1 MQVKRKTKML
11 GNELKYSGFAAI
23 IGVPNSGK
31 STFVNTVVKSKISI
45 VTPKAQTTRNKIRGI
60 YNSEDTQIVFTDTP
74 GITSTDFG
82 KLLNNWMNKY
92 SFSAAHESD
101 FTMFFVDVSTQ
112 HPEKGIG
119 EEEAHILKNLNA
131 KTPVILVANK
141 IDAVKPMR
149 VDDTIAVY
157 KKHFNFAASFA
168 ISAKTET
175 GIEDLL
181 EGIKQFC
188 QPGPQLFPEDMT
200 TDQEDNFLV
209 SEIIREQLFLELSQE
224 LPYSVVVTVES
235 MRDHRTKD
243 ILLVNATI
251 HVARESQKGIVL
263 GKKGSTL
270 GKIGSAARK
279 NIEEIYGCQVGLNI
293 FVRVEEKWF
302 DKERLLQKVGFE
314 KDFDR

>member
-1 MQVKRKTKML
+1 ML
-11 GNELKYSGFAAI
+11 GNTIKYSGFAAI

-60 YNSEDTQIVFTDTP
+60 YNAPDTQIVFTDTP

-92 SFSAAHESD
+92 SFSAAQDSD
-101 FTMFFVDVSTQ
+101 FTVFFVDVSTQ

-119 EEEAHILKNLNA
+119 EEEAHILKNLSV

-141 IDAVKPMR
+141 ADAVKPMR
-149 VDDTIAVY
+149 TDDTIAVY
-157 KKHFNFAASFA
+157 KKHFKFAAAYA
-168 ISAKTET
+168 ISAKTGD
-175 GIEDLL
+175 GIAELL
-181 EGIKQFC
+181 EGLKQFC
-188 QPGPQLFPEDMT
+188 KEGPQLFPEDME

-209 SEIIREQLFLELSQE
+209 SEIIREKLFLELSQE
-224 LPYSVVVTVES
+224 LPYSVVVTVER
-235 MRDHRTKD
+235 MHDHKTKD
-243 ILLVNATI
+243 ILMIDATI

-263 GKKGSTL
+263 GKKGATL
-270 GKIGSAARK
+270 GKIGALARHD
-279 NIEEIYGCQVGLNI
+279 IEEIYGCQVGLKL

>member
-1 MQVKRKTKML
+1 ML
-11 GNELKYSGFAAI
+11 GNELEYSGFAAV

-31 STFVNTVVKSKISI
+31 STFVNAVVKSKISI

-60 YNSEDTQIVFTDTP
+60 YNAPGTQIVFTDTP

-82 KLLNNWMNKY
+82 KLLNKWMNKY
-92 SFSAAHESD
+92 SFSAVQDAD
-101 FTMFFVDVSTQ
+101 FTIFFVDVSTQ

-119 EEEAHILKNLNA
+119 EEEAHILKNLSA

-157 KKHFNFAASFA
+157 KKHFKFAAAFA
-168 ISAKTET
+168 ISAQNGT
-175 GIEDLL
+175 GISELL
-181 EGIKQFC
+181 EGLKQFC
-188 QPGPQLFPEDMT
+188 KPGPQLFPEDMA

-224 LPYSVVVTVES
+224 LPYSVVVTVER

-243 ILLVNATI
+243 ILLIDATI
-251 HVARESQKGIVL
+251 HVARDSQKGIVL
-263 GKKGSTL
+263 GKKGATL

-279 NIEEIYGCQVGLNI
+279 NIEEIYGCQVGLSL

>member
-1 MQVKRKTKML
+1 ML

-31 STFVNTVVKSKISI
+31 STFVNAVVKSKISI

-60 YNSEDTQIVFTDTP
+60 YNAPDTQIVFTDTP

-82 KLLNNWMNKY
+82 KLLNKWMNKY
-92 SFSAAHESD
+92 SFSAAQDAD
-101 FTMFFVDVSTQ
+101 FTLFFVDVSTQ

-119 EEEAHILKNLNA
+119 EEEAHILKNLSS
-131 KTPVILVANK
+131 KTPTVLVANK
-141 IDAVKPMR
+141 VDAVKPMR

-157 KKHFNFAASFA
+157 KKHFDFAAAFA
-168 ISAKTET
+168 VSARNET
-175 GIEDLL
+175 GIPELL
-181 EGIKQFC
+181 EGLKQFC
-188 QPGPQLFPEDMT
+188 KPGPQLFPEDMY

-209 SEIIREQLFLELSQE
+209 AEIIREKLFLELSQE
-224 LPYSVVVTVES
+224 LPYSVVVTVER

-243 ILLVNATI
+243 ILLIDATI
-251 HVARESQKGIVL
+251 HVARDSQKGIVL
-263 GKKGSTL
+263 GKKGATL
-270 GKIGSAARK
+270 GKIGSEARRD
-279 NIEEIYGCQVGLNI
+279 IEEIYGSQVGLSL

>member
-1 MQVKRKTKML
+1 ML
-11 GNELKYSGFAAI
+11 GNTIKYSGFAAI
-23 IGVPNSGK
+23 IGIPNSGK

-60 YNSEDTQIVFTDTP
+60 YNAPDTQIVFTDTP

-92 SFSAAHESD
+92 SFSAAQDSD

-119 EEEAHILKNLNA
+119 EEEAHILKNLA
-131 KTPVILVANK
+131 VKTPVILVANK
-141 IDAVKPMR
+141 ADAVKPMR

-157 KKHFNFAASFA
+157 KKHFKFAAAYA
-168 ISAKTET
+168 ISAKTGD
-175 GIEDLL
+175 GIAELL
-181 EGIKQFC
+181 EGLKQFC
-188 QPGPQLFPEDMT
+188 KEGPQLFPEDME

-209 SEIIREQLFLELSQE
+209 SEIIREKLFLELSQE
-224 LPYSVVVTVES
+224 LPYSVVVTVER

-243 ILLVNATI
+243 ILMIDATI

-270 GKIGSAARK
+270 GKIGALARHD
-279 NIEEIYGCQVGLNI
+279 IEEIYDCQVGLKL

>member
-1 MQVKRKTKML
+1 ML

-31 STFVNTVVKSKISI
+31 STFVNAVVKSKISI

-60 YNSEDTQIVFTDTP
+60 YNAPDTQIVFTDTP

-82 KLLNNWMNKY
+82 KLLNKWMNKY
-92 SFSAAHESD
+92 SFSAAQDAD
-101 FTMFFVDVSTQ
+101 FTIFFVDVSTQ

-119 EEEAHILKNLNA
+119 EEEAHILKNLSA
-131 KTPVILVANK
+131 KTPVVLVANK
-141 IDAVKPMR
+141 IDAVKQMR
-149 VDDTIAVY
+149 VDDTLAVY
-157 KKHFNFAASFA
+157 RKHFKFAAEYA
-168 ISAKTET
+168 VSAQNGT
-175 GIEDLL
+175 GIPELL
-181 EGIKQFC
+181 EGLKQFC
-188 QPGPQLFPEDMT
+188 KPGPQLFPEDMY

-209 SEIIREQLFLELSQE
+209 AEIIREKLFLELSQE

-243 ILLVNATI
+243 ILMIDATI
-251 HVARESQKGIVL
+251 HVARDSQKGIVL
-263 GKKGSTL
+263 GKKGVTL
-270 GKIGSAARK
+270 GKIGSSARRD
-279 NIEEIYGCQVGLNI
+279 IEELYGCQVGLNL

>member
-1 MQVKRKTKML
+1 ML
-11 GNELKYSGFAAI
+11 GNTIKYSGFAAI

-60 YNSEDTQIVFTDTP
+60 YNAPDTQIVFTDTP

-92 SFSAAHESD
+92 SFSAAQDAD

-119 EEEAHILKNLNA
+119 EEEAHILKNLSV

-141 IDAVKPMR
+141 ADAVKPMR
-149 VDDTIAVY
+149 TDDTIAVY
-157 KKHFNFAASFA
+157 KKHFKFAAAYA
-168 ISAKTET
+168 ISAKTGD
-175 GIEDLL
+175 GIAELL
-181 EGIKQFC
+181 EGLKQFC
-188 QPGPQLFPEDMT
+188 KEGPQLFPEDME

-209 SEIIREQLFLELSQE
+209 SEIIREKLFLELSQE
-224 LPYSVVVTVES
+224 LPYSVVVTVER
-235 MRDHRTKD
+235 MHDHKTKD
-243 ILLVNATI
+243 ILMIDATI

-263 GKKGSTL
+263 GKKGATL
-270 GKIGSAARK
+270 GKIGALARHD
-279 NIEEIYGCQVGLNI
+279 IEEIYDCQVGLKL

>member
-1 MQVKRKTKML
+1 ML
-11 GNELKYSGFAAI
+11 GNTIKYSGFAAI

-60 YNSEDTQIVFTDTP
+60 YNAPDTQIVFTDTP

-92 SFSAAHESD
+92 SFSAAQDSD
-101 FTMFFVDVSTQ
+101 FTVFFVDVSTQ

-119 EEEAHILKNLNA
+119 DEEAHILKNLSV

-141 IDAVKPMR
+141 ADAVKPMR

-157 KKHFNFAASFA
+157 KKHFKFAAAYA
-168 ISAKTET
+168 ISAKTGD
-175 GIEDLL
+175 GIAELL
-181 EGIKQFC
+181 EGLKQFC
-188 QPGPQLFPEDMT
+188 KEGPQLFPEDME

-209 SEIIREQLFLELSQE
+209 SEIIREKLFLELSQE
-224 LPYSVVVTVES
+224 LPYSVVVTVER
-235 MRDHRTKD
+235 MHDHKTKD
-243 ILLVNATI
+243 ILMIDATI

-263 GKKGSTL
+263 GKKGATL
-270 GKIGSAARK
+270 GKIGALARHD
-279 NIEEIYGCQVGLNI
+279 IEEIYDCQVGLKL

>member
-1 MQVKRKTKML
+1 ML
-11 GNELKYSGFAAI
+11 GNTLKYSGFAAI

-31 STFVNTVVKSKISI
+31 STFLNTIVQSKISI

-60 YNSEDTQIVFTDTP
+60 YNAPDTQIVFTDTP

-92 SFSAAHESD
+92 SFSAAQDAD
-101 FTMFFVDVSTQ
+101 FTIFFVDVSTQ

-119 EEEAHILKNLNA
+119 DEEAHILKNLDK

-157 KKHFNFAASFA
+157 KKHFNFAASCA
-168 ISAKTET
+168 ISAKDGTGTEELINT
-175 GIEDLL
+175 L
-181 EGIKQFC
+181 KQFC
-188 QPGPQLFPEDMT
+188 KEGPQLFPEDMY

-209 SEIIREQLFLELSQE
+209 SEIIREKLFLELSQE
-224 LPYSVVVTVES
+224 LPYSVVVTVER
-235 MRDHRTKD
+235 MHDHRTKD
-243 ILLVNATI
+243 ILLVDATI
-251 HVARESQKGIVL
+251 HVARDSQKGIVL
-263 GKKGSTL
+263 GRKGATL
-270 GKIGSAARK
+270 EKIGSAARHD
-279 NIEEIYGCQVGLNI
+279 IEELYGCQVGLKL

>member
-1 MQVKRKTKML
+1 ML
-11 GNELKYSGFAAI
+11 GNTLKYSGFAAI

-60 YNSEDTQIVFTDTP
+60 YNAPDTQIVFTDTP

-92 SFSAAHESD
+92 SFSAAQDSD
-101 FTMFFVDVSTQ
+101 FTVFFVDVSTQ

-119 EEEAHILKNLNA
+119 EEEAHILKNLSV

-141 IDAVKPMR
+141 ADAVKPMR

-157 KKHFNFAASFA
+157 KKHFKFAAAYA
-168 ISAKTET
+168 ISAKTGD
-175 GIEDLL
+175 GIAELL
-181 EGIKQFC
+181 EGLKQFC
-188 QPGPQLFPEDMT
+188 KEGPQLFPEDME

-209 SEIIREQLFLELSQE
+209 SEIIREKLFLELSQE
-224 LPYSVVVTVES
+224 LPYSVVVTVER
-235 MRDHRTKD
+235 MHDHKTKD
-243 ILLVNATI
+243 ILMIDATI

-263 GKKGSTL
+263 GKKGATL
-270 GKIGSAARK
+270 GKIGALARHD
-279 NIEEIYGCQVGLNI
+279 IEEIYDCQVGLKL

>member
-1 MQVKRKTKML
+1 ML
-11 GNELKYSGFAAI
+11 GNTLKYSGFAAI

-60 YNSEDTQIVFTDTP
+60 YNAPDTQIVFTDTP

-92 SFSAAHESD
+92 SFSAAQDSD
-101 FTMFFVDVSTQ
+101 FTIFFVDISTQ

-119 EEEAHILKNLNA
+119 DEEAHILKNLSV

-141 IDAVKPMR
+141 ADAVKPMR

-157 KKHFNFAASFA
+157 KKHFHFAAAYA
-168 ISAKTET
+168 ISAKTGD
-175 GIEDLL
+175 GIAELL
-181 EGIKQFC
+181 EGLKQFC
-188 QPGPQLFPEDMT
+188 KEGPQLFPEDME

-209 SEIIREQLFLELSQE
+209 SEIIREKLFLELSQE
-224 LPYSVVVTVES
+224 LPYSVVVTVER
-235 MRDHRTKD
+235 MHDHKTKD
-243 ILLVNATI
+243 ILMIDATI

-263 GKKGSTL
+263 GKKGATL
-270 GKIGSAARK
+270 GKIGALARHD
-279 NIEEIYGCQVGLNI
+279 IEEIYDCQVGLKL

>member
-1 MQVKRKTKML
+1 ML
-11 GNELKYSGFAAI
+11 GNTLKYSGFAAI

-60 YNSEDTQIVFTDTP
+60 YNAPDTQIVFTDTP

-92 SFSAAHESD
+92 SFSAAQDSD
-101 FTMFFVDVSTQ
+101 FTIFFVDISTQ

-119 EEEAHILKNLNA
+119 DEEAHILKNLSV

-141 IDAVKPMR
+141 ADAVKPMR

-157 KKHFNFAASFA
+157 KKHFHFAAAYA
-168 ISAKTET
+168 ISAKTGD
-175 GIEDLL
+175 GIAELL
-181 EGIKQFC
+181 EGLKQFC
-188 QPGPQLFPEDMT
+188 KEGPQLFPEDME

-209 SEIIREQLFLELSQE
+209 SEIIREKLFLELSQE
-224 LPYSVVVTVES
+224 LPYSVVVTVER
-235 MRDHRTKD
+235 MRDHKTKD
-243 ILLVNATI
+243 ILMIDATI

-263 GKKGSTL
+263 GKKGATL
-270 GKIGSAARK
+270 GKIGSLARHD
-279 NIEEIYGCQVGLNI
+279 IEEIYDCQVGLKL

>member
-1 MQVKRKTKML
+1 ML
-11 GNELKYSGFAAI
+11 GNTIKYSGFAAI

-60 YNSEDTQIVFTDTP
+60 YNAPDTQIVFTDTP

-92 SFSAAHESD
+92 SFSAAQDSD
-101 FTMFFVDVSTQ
+101 FTVFFVDVSTQ

-119 EEEAHILKNLNA
+119 DEEAHILKNLSV
-131 KTPVILVANK
+131 KTPVVLVANK
-141 IDAVKPMR
+141 ADAVKPMR
-149 VDDTIAVY
+149 TDDTIAVY
-157 KKHFNFAASFA
+157 KKHFKFAAAYA
-168 ISAKTET
+168 ISAKTGD
-175 GIEDLL
+175 GIAELL
-181 EGIKQFC
+181 EGLKQFC
-188 QPGPQLFPEDMT
+188 KEGPQLFPEDME

-209 SEIIREQLFLELSQE
+209 SEIIREKLFLELSQE
-224 LPYSVVVTVES
+224 LPYSVVVTVER
-235 MRDHRTKD
+235 MHDHKTKD
-243 ILLVNATI
+243 ILMIDATI

-263 GKKGSTL
+263 GKKGATL
-270 GKIGSAARK
+270 GKIGALARHD
-279 NIEEIYGCQVGLNI
+279 IEEIYDCQVGLKL

>member
-1 MQVKRKTKML
+1 ML

-23 IGVPNSGK
+23 IGIPNSGK
-31 STFVNTVVKSKISI
+31 STFINTVVKSKISI

-60 YNSEDTQIVFTDTP
+60 YNGDETQIVFTDTP

-92 SFSAAHESD
+92 SFSAAQDSD
-101 FTMFFVDVSTQ
+101 FTLFFVDVSKQ
-112 HPEKGIG
+112 HPELGIG
-119 EEEAHILKNLNA
+119 EEEAHILKNLSA
-131 KTPVILVANK
+131 KTPTILVVNK

-157 KKHFNFAASFA
+157 KKHFRFAAAFA
-168 ISAKTET
+168 ISAQTGT
-175 GIEDLL
+175 GIPELL
-181 EGIKQFC
+181 EGLKQFC

-209 SEIIREQLFLELSQE
+209 SEIIREKLFLELSQE
-224 LPYSVVVTVES
+224 LPYSVVVTVER
-235 MRDHRTKD
+235 MHDHRTKD
-243 ILLVNATI
+243 ILMIDATI
-251 HVARESQKGIVL
+251 HVARDSQKGIVL
-263 GKKGSTL
+263 GSKGSTL
-270 GKIGSAARK
+270 GKIGTAARK
-279 NIEEIYGCQVGLNI
+279 EIEAIYGCQVGLNL

>member
-1 MQVKRKTKML
+1 ML
-11 GNELKYSGFAAI
+11 GNTIKYSGFAAI

-60 YNSEDTQIVFTDTP
+60 YNAPDTQIVFTDTP

-92 SFSAAHESD
+92 SFSAAQDAD
-101 FTMFFVDVSTQ
+101 FTIFFVDVSTQ

-119 EEEAHILKNLNA
+119 EEEAHILKNLDT

-141 IDAVKPMR
+141 ADAVKPMR
-149 VDDTIAVY
+149 TDDTIAVY
-157 KKHFNFAASFA
+157 KKHFKFAAAYA
-168 ISAKTET
+168 ISAKTGD
-175 GIEDLL
+175 GIAELL
-181 EGIKQFC
+181 EGLKQFC
-188 QPGPQLFPEDMT
+188 KEGPQLFPEDME

-209 SEIIREQLFLELSQE
+209 SEIIREKLFLELSQE
-224 LPYSVVVTVES
+224 LPYSVVVTVER
-235 MRDHRTKD
+235 MHDHKTKD
-243 ILLVNATI
+243 ILMIDATI

-263 GKKGSTL
+263 GRKGATL
-270 GKIGSAARK
+270 GKIGALARHD
-279 NIEEIYGCQVGLNI
+279 IEEIYDCQVGLKL

>member
-1 MQVKRKTKML
+1 ML
-11 GNELKYSGFAAI
+11 GNTLKYSGFAAI

-60 YNSEDTQIVFTDTP
+60 YNAPDTQIVFTDTP

-92 SFSAAHESD
+92 SFSAAQDSD
-101 FTMFFVDVSTQ
+101 FTVFFVDVSTQ

-119 EEEAHILKNLNA
+119 EEEAHILKNLSV

-141 IDAVKPMR
+141 ADAVKPMR

-157 KKHFNFAASFA
+157 KKHFKFAAA
-168 ISAKTET
+168 YTISAKTGD
-175 GIEDLL
+175 GIAELL
-181 EGIKQFC
+181 EGLKQFC
-188 QPGPQLFPEDMT
+188 KEGPQLFPEDME

-209 SEIIREQLFLELSQE
+209 SEIIREKLFLELSQE
-224 LPYSVVVTVES
+224 LPYSVVVTVER
-235 MRDHRTKD
+235 MHDHKTKD
-243 ILLVNATI
+243 ILMIDATI

-263 GKKGSTL
+263 GKKGATL
-270 GKIGSAARK
+270 GKIGALARHD
-279 NIEEIYGCQVGLNI
+279 IEEIYDCQVGLKL